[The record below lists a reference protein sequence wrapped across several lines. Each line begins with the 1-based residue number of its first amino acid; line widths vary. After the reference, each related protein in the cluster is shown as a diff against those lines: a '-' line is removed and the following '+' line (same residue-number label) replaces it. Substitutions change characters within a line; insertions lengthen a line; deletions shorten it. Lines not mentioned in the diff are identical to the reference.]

1 MFAGIRFLA
10 RIAPTLGHIA
20 KYKPDTTYTLADVLE
35 ERATEF
41 ADHPFVL
48 FEDRRVSYGEMNAQ
62 SNRIAHWAHGEGLR
76 PGDVVA
82 LQMENRPEYLSRWM
96 GLAKLGVVT
105 ALINTNLAGQP
116 LRHALATSNARHL
129 ILGAECAG
137 NFATVCDDLE
147 RPLDVWLDREL
158 GTAPSNAEESVSTR
172 ELAATLLELSE
183 ENPPASVRNGL
194 VMRDDLLY
202 LYTSGTTG
210 SPKAARFSHLRF
222 VLGGYGSTWMLKL
235 TPADVHYCALPLYH
249 AAGGIGVV
257 ASTLYAGATMALRRR
272 FSASNFWDDIRTFD
286 ASIFQYIGEFCRYLV
301 NQPARP
307 NDTDHRVRIAIGNGL
322 RPDIWEEFR
331 DRFGIP
337 QILEFYGATEGN
349 VGFMNLENKVG
360 SVGRVPSKLLA
371 RLSNA
376 KLIRYDVESDTHFRG
391 PNGLCVECDDD
402 EAGELLGR
410 IPKTDRVAG
419 RFEGY
424 TSKEATEKKI
434 LHNVLKEGDTYFRT
448 GDLLK
453 RDSEGFYYF
462 IDRIG
467 DTFRWKGENV
477 STQEVAE
484 VLSGYPGID
493 MVNVYGVQVAGTDGR
508 AGMVAFVL
516 PDATQFDGAA
526 FHAFVSSSL
535 PAYAAPLFARV
546 VSEPDITGTFKLRKL
561 MLREEGW
568 DLNRVSDALF
578 FRDDSEGAY
587 VPLTPAIT
595 SRIESGELRF

>member
-1 MFAGIRFLA
+1 M
-10 RIAPTLGHIA
+10 
-20 KYKPDTTYTLADVLE
+20 
-35 ERATEF
+35 
-41 ADHPFVL
+41 
-48 FEDRRVSYGEMNAQ
+48 
-62 SNRIAHWAHGEGLR
+62 
-76 PGDVVA
+76 
-82 LQMENRPEYLSRWM
+82 
-96 GLAKLGVVT
+96 
-105 ALINTNLAGQP
+105 
-116 LRHALATSNARHL
+116 
-129 ILGAECAG
+129 
-137 NFATVCDDLE
+137 
-147 RPLDVWLDREL
+147 
-158 GTAPSNAEESVSTR
+158 
-172 ELAATLLELSE
+172 
-183 ENPPASVRNGL
+183 RNGL